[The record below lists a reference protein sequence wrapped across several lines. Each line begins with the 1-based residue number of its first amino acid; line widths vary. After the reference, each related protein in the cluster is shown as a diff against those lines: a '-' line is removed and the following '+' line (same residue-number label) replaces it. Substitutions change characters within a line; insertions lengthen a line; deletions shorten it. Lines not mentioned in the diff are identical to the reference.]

1 MPANLPPQYFEAE
14 KRYREAKTDE
24 EKLRA
29 LKQMLAIMPKHKGT
43 DKLQAD
49 LRRRISKLKKSA
61 EQRKKT
67 KKAFSY
73 VIEKEGAGQVVL
85 VGYPNSGKSQIIK
98 SLTNA
103 SPEVA
108 SYPFTTKKPSAAMM
122 PFDHI
127 QIQLIDSSPITSDY
141 LDFWMIGIIR
151 NSDGVVL
158 VVDLGTFDPVK
169 QVDRVLKRLLQSKIN
184 LTREEKET
192 DPKDGIAHKKTII
205 VGNKAELD
213 KSFRNFNLL
222 KKIYGKDFPLVK
234 ISAEKKENL
243 KHLKKEIY
251 NLLGIIRIYTKE
263 PREKP
268 DFTDPIILKKGDT
281 VKDAAMVLHKDFA
294 YNLKYARV
302 WGHTKFDGQMV
313 QKDYI
318 LQDEDVVEFH
328 I

>member
-14 KRYREAKTDE
+14 KRYRESKTDE
-24 EKLRA
+24 DKLRA

-49 LRRRISKLKKSA
+49 LRRRISKLKKVA
-61 EQRKKT
+61 EQRKKS
-67 KKAFSY
+67 KRGFSY

-108 SYPFTTKKPSAAMM
+108 SYPFTTKKPGAAMM

-127 QIQLIDSSPITSDY
+127 QIQLIDSSPVTSDY

-158 VVDLGTFDPVK
+158 VVDLSTDDPEK
-169 QVDRVLKRLLQSKIN
+169 QVDGILKNLFQSKIN

-192 DPKDGIAHKKTII
+192 DPRDGIAHKKTMIL
-205 VGNKAELD
+205 GNKTELD
-213 KSFRNFNLL
+213 ESEKNFNLL
-222 KKIYGKDFPLVK
+222 KKIYGRNFPLIK
-234 ISAEKKENL
+234 ISAQTKENL
-243 KHLKKEIY
+243 DLLKKEIY
-251 NLLGIIRIYTKE
+251 NLLGIMRVYTKE
-263 PREKP
+263 PGEKP
-268 DFTDPIILKKGDT
+268 DYDDPIILKKDGT
-281 VKDAAMVLHKDFA
+281 VKDAALIIHKDFA
-294 YNLKYARV
+294 YNLKYARI
-302 WGHTKFDGQMV
+302 WGHAKFEGQMV
-313 QKDYI
+313 QKDYV

-328 I
+328 L